1 VAISLNS
8 IKRSGK
14 PKPPTMLVYGV
25 HGIGKTSFAAS
36 APNPIFLQIEDGLG
50 TIEADTFGIL
60 KTYTEVME
68 AIGSLYTEDHEFKT
82 VALDSADWT
91 ETLVWAET
99 CRINGWK
106 SIEDAGYGKGYA
118 AALDLWKMLLDG
130 LNALRDERGMAI
142 VILAHSEIRR
152 FDAPD
157 SEPFDR
163 YQPKLHKGA
172 SAILQEHADCVLF
185 CNYRVNTVKA
195 DAGFN
200 KKVVRGV
207 GSGERLLYT
216 VERPAFL
223 AKNRFSLADNM
234 PLSWDALA
242 EGIPYYNQN
251 QTKLAAAE

>member
-1 VAISLNS
+1 MAISLSS
-8 IKRSGK
+8 IKRSGA

-25 HGIGKTSFAAS
+25 HGIGKTSLAAS
-36 APNPIFLQIEDGLG
+36 APNPIFLQAEDGLG
-50 TIEADTFGIL
+50 AIEASTFGLL
-60 KTYTEVME
+60 KDYSQIME
-68 AIGSLYTEDHEFKT
+68 AIGSLYSEEHDFKT
-82 VALDSADWT
+82 VALDSADWM
-91 ETLVWAET
+91 ETIVWAET
-99 CRINGWK
+99 CRMNGWK

-130 LNALRDERGMAI
+130 LNALRDEKQMAVI
-142 VILAHSEIRR
+142 ILAHSEIRR

-195 DAGFN
+195 DAGFA

-207 GSGERLLYT
+207 GSGERLLHT

-223 AKNRFSLADNM
+223 AKNRYSLPDSL
-234 PLSWDALA
+234 PLDWDALA
-242 EGIPYYNQN
+242 AGIPYYAQ
-251 QTKLAAAE
+251 QPAALAAE